1 MKNIFCFVF
10 LLTFALVLGRQDVQ
24 KKMIASCI
32 TNTDRALESLEEV
45 GLGTFETW
53 TTERD
58 RGLVGPPVSKGC
70 ENDMNA
76 NKIVKAEMGI
86 RYIRYKFQTTC
97 YLIGNANLVLFMK
110 SKTEKV
116 PPGGKQCAENAAF
129 QAVFLPLEYNAN
141 TYMSLNP
148 ATAPWFFTA
157 PLTGC
162 DIFVATNPDQ
172 PNQPIVIHSNLQKYQ
187 EHNLVN
193 LQFKGMYA
201 EELLD
206 DSAHAGYQL
215 IARVYHKPSP
225 GEEVDVK
232 NYLEKYEKKHKQI
245 KLLSYTLEPP
255 ATPQVFH
262 FFGHYDMQKMQWN
275 FLLKGEKDGVT
286 TSFAV
291 SGKGN
296 VVAVGGKNL

>member
-1 MKNIFCFVF
+1 MCTLSIKYNLTSYLTHKEALYPVLSPQLLSNTQLRAPLRHFSRLSQYTQIISTLSSKMKNIFCFVF

-58 RGLVGPPVSKGC
+58 RGLVDPPVSKGC

-116 PPGGKQCAENAAF
+116 PPGGKQCTENAAF
-129 QAVFLPLEYNAN
+129 QAVFLPFEYNAN

-172 PNQPIVIHSNLQKYQ
+172 PNQPIVIHSNLQEHR

-193 LQFKGMYA
+193 LELKGIYA
-201 EELLD
+201 DKILA
-206 DSAHAGYQL
+206 DSAHPGYQL

-225 GEEVDVK
+225 REEMDVN
-232 NYLEKYEKKHKQI
+232 NYLEEYKK
-245 KLLSYTLEPP
+245 
-255 ATPQVFH
+255 
-262 FFGHYDMQKMQWN
+262 
-275 FLLKGEKDGVT
+275 T
-286 TSFAV
+286 TNKSC
-291 SGKGN
+291 S
-296 VVAVGGKNL
+296 